1 MKSPWQVLRG
11 QERLS
16 TVFGLYCV
24 LGIAILTMLFGMFV
38 GGTEGRLPDSAYG
51 IAGLVYAAYFLWAHV
66 SLWMCAFNTKRR
78 AWGLV
83 ARAYVA
89 VVLAVITT
97 SLVRS
102 YLAPTDP
109 DIEVLRI
116 Q

>member
-24 LGIAILTMLFGMFV
+24 LGTVILTMLFGMFV
-38 GGTEGRLPDSAYG
+38 GGTEGRLPDTAYG

-66 SLWMCAFNTKRR
+66 SLWMCAFNTTHR
-78 AWGLV
+78 AWGFV

-109 DIEVLRI
+109 DIEVLLI